1 MLAVTEGNLET
12 SVSGGENSG
21 RKLRHT
27 GVVRSLTSLGRLDA
41 RNDVYSGNARLN
53 LNPQWNRANLNLV
66 LFVQDRVT
74 RRILGA
80 AVHP

>member
-1 MLAVTEGNLET
+1 
-12 SVSGGENSG
+12 
-21 RKLRHT
+21 
-27 GVVRSLTSLGRLDA
+27 VVRSLTSLGRLDSK
-41 RNDVYSGNARLN
+41 NDVYSGDARLN

-66 LFVQDRVT
+66 LFVQDRAT